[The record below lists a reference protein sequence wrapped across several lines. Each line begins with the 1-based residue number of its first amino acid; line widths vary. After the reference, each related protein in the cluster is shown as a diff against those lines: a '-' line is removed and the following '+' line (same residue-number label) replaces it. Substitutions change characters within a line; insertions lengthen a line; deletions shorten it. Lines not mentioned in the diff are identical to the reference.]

1 MAKKESRVKRIM
13 QTINKVNKFITH
25 DIWSTHL
32 DDLPP
37 KLRAP
42 FKYLRVVLLALRG
55 FNEDKVQVKASA
67 LTYYTLMSTVP
78 VFALI
83 FGIAKGFGVDK
94 YLEQQII
101 TNFKGQEEVMNQVIS
116 FSHSL
121 LARTGGGVIAGIGIV
136 LLFWSVIK
144 VLNNIE
150 NSFNDIWQV
159 EKPRTWTRKFTDYL
173 SIMLIAP
180 ILLIASSGI
189 HVFLATQIS
198 SIAQEI
204 EIIGYVSPLL
214 ISALQFLP
222 YLLIWVL
229 FSFIFIAMPNTKV
242 SYASGIIAG
251 IISGSGFVI
260 VQWAYIFLQIGV
272 SKYNAIYGSFAALPL
287 FLIWMQTSWLIV
299 LFGAEISFAYQNVE
313 MYEFEKETDYIS
325 HNNRK
330 VLSILILTTIIKR
343 FKEGEEPLTSL
354 ELSKMLHI
362 PQRLMRNLLTLM
374 IDSGL
379 VNEVL
384 LKDTKNIAYQPARH
398 IEHLSLA
405 FVEEKLD
412 NHGLS
417 IEPNLEEMDKVKATC
432 NGFTNSYRK
441 LTKDTLL
448 GDI

>member
-13 QTINKVNKFITH
+13 QTINKVKRFITH
-25 DIWSTHL
+25 DVWSTHL

-67 LTYYTLMSTVP
+67 LTYYTLMSIVP

-83 FGIAKGFGVDK
+83 FGIAKGFGVEK

-101 TNFKGQEEVMNQVIS
+101 VNFKGQEEVMNQVIS

-121 LARTGGGVIAGIGIV
+121 LARTGGGIIAGIGVV

-173 SIMLIAP
+173 SIMFIAP

-189 HVFLATQIS
+189 HVFLATQIT
-198 SIAQEI
+198 SIAKEV

-242 SYASGIIAG
+242 SYPSGIIAG
-251 IISGSGFVI
+251 VISGSGFVI

-272 SKYNAIYGSFAALPL
+272 SRYNAIYGSFAALPL
-287 FLIWMQTSWLIV
+287 FLIWMQASWLIV
-299 LFGAEISFAYQNVE
+299 LFGAEISFAYQNVD
-313 MYEFEKETDYIS
+313 MYEFEKEIDYIS
-325 HNNRK
+325 HQNRK

-343 FKEGEEPLTSL
+343 FKEGEAPLTSL
-354 ELSKMLHI
+354 ELSKILHI

-398 IEHLSLA
+398 IEQLSLA

-417 IEPNLEEMDKVKATC
+417 IEPNLEEMEKVKATC

>member
-1 MAKKESRVKRIM
+1 MAKKESRVKRLT
-13 QTINKVNKFITH
+13 QNINKIRKFITH
-25 DIWSTHL
+25 DVWTTHI

-37 KLRAP
+37 KLKTP
-42 FKYLRVVLLALRG
+42 FKYLRVVLLALRR

-67 LTYYTLMSTVP
+67 LTYYTLMSIVP
-78 VFALI
+78 VFAMI
-83 FGIAKGFGVDK
+83 FGIAKGFGFDK

-101 TNFKGQEEVMNQVIS
+101 TNFKGQEEAMNQVIS

-121 LARTGGGVIAGIGIV
+121 LARTGGGLIAGIGIV

-150 NSFNDIWQV
+150 NAFNDIWQV

-180 ILLIASSGI
+180 ILLIASSGV

-198 SIAQEI
+198 SIAEEI
-204 EIIGYVSPLL
+204 EIIGYVSPLI
-214 ISALQFLP
+214 ISALQLIP

-325 HNNRK
+325 HYNRK

-343 FKEGEEPLTSL
+343 FKEGEEPLTNL

-374 IDSGL
+374 LDSGL
-379 VNEVL
+379 INEVL
-384 LKDTKNIAYQPARH
+384 LKDSKNIAYQPARH

-412 NHGLS
+412 IHGLS
-417 IEPNLEEMDKVKATC
+417 IEPKLEEMDKVKATC
-432 NGFTNSYRK
+432 NGFTSSYRK

>member
-1 MAKKESRVKRIM
+1 MAKKESRFKRIM
-13 QTINKVNKFITH
+13 QGISWLNKFITH
-25 DIWSTHL
+25 DVWSTRL

-37 KLRAP
+37 KLRGP
-42 FKYLRVVLLALRG
+42 FKYLRVILLALRG
-55 FNEDKVQVKASA
+55 FNEDKDQVKASA
-67 LTYYTLMSTVP
+67 LTYYTLMSIVP

-101 TNFKGQEEVMNQVIS
+101 ANFKGQEEVMNQVIS

-198 SIAQEI
+198 TIAEEI
-204 EIIGYVSPLL
+204 AIIGYVSPLI

-325 HNNRK
+325 HYNRK

-417 IEPNLEEMDKVKATC
+417 IEPNLEEMEKVKATC

>member
-13 QTINKVNKFITH
+13 QTINKVQKFITH
-25 DIWSTHL
+25 DVWSTHL

-37 KLRAP
+37 KFRAP
-42 FKYLRVVLLALRG
+42 FKYLRVILLALRG

-67 LTYYTLMSTVP
+67 LTYYTLMSIVP
-78 VFALI
+78 VFALV
-83 FGIAKGFGVDK
+83 FGIAKGFGFEK

-101 TNFKGQEEVMNQVIS
+101 ANFKGQEEAMNQVIS

-173 SIMLIAP
+173 SIILIAP

-198 SIAQEI
+198 SIAKEV

-214 ISALQFLP
+214 ISGLQFLP

-251 IISGSGFVI
+251 VISGSGFVI

-299 LFGAEISFAYQNVE
+299 LFGAEISFAYQNVD

-325 HNNRK
+325 HQNRK
-330 VLSILILTTIIKR
+330 VLSVLILTTIIKR
-343 FKEGEEPLTSL
+343 FKNGEEPLTSL
-354 ELSKMLHI
+354 ELSKKLHL
-362 PQRLMRNLLTLM
+362 PQRLMMNLITLM
-374 IDSGL
+374 LDSGL
-379 VNEVL
+379 LNEVVL
-384 LKDTKNIAYQPARH
+384 NNTKNIAYQPARH
-398 IEHLSLA
+398 IEHFSLA

-417 IEPNLEEMDKVKATC
+417 IEPTLEEMDKVKETC